1 LRPFSELNPK
11 RRAASAWRFFSSWL
25 MAAAILAG
33 CKNPFSLRT
42 PEKPV
47 TSTGWTPPLRPEEVL
62 VKLQGVGG
70 NAEYFLRCFSD
81 PAFTGRNYR
90 FEPDP
95 ETAAAHPEVFGAWS
109 REKEQAVMQQA
120 FYLTPKDSI
129 CGLVWTASVREF
141 MASDSAVF
149 VRRYRLELVREQTS
163 HVQDSGWPRIG
174 RRWPSTGGSTTACR
188 FAVLE
193 RTKASWEV
201 DSMSAYRWEGEI
213 GCSARVFGSLHLYS
227 QCSRPDFHSAAV
239 SKQEIRTRNALG

>member
-1 LRPFSELNPK
+1 
-11 RRAASAWRFFSSWL
+11 
-25 MAAAILAG
+25 MAAAILAA

-62 VKLQGVGG
+62 VKLQEAVGG
-70 NAEYFLRCFSD
+70 RNAEYFLRCFSD

-90 FEPDP
+90 FEPDA

-149 VRRYRLELVREQTS
+149 VRRYRLELRSREQNLPRTYEG
-163 HVQDSGWPRIG
+163 DAEFWLAEDRSGAWAIY
-174 RRWPSTGGSTTACR
+174 RWIDNSVSGSPSWS
-188 FAVLE
+188 VL
-193 RTKASWEV
+193 KAS
-201 DSMSAYRWEGEI
+201 
-213 GCSARVFGSLHLYS
+213 
-227 QCSRPDFHSAAV
+227 
-239 SKQEIRTRNALG
+239 LGG